1 MEIGKRLRELRKSLN
16 FTQKEFAKKIAID
29 YTYIG
34 KIERGEQNPSLKIL
48 QKIANRLN
56 IDIEYFFS
64 KKPLEYY
71 IERKKSVERDK
82 QILELLSNLNE
93 VDKNFLVEIIKLL
106 NKYNKLKSSVKYSIS
121 ESDILLKVA
130 DKDKRYRKK

>member
-1 MEIGKRLRELRKSLN
+1 MEIGKRLRELRKGLN
-16 FTQKEFAKKIAID
+16 LTQKEFAKKLAID
-29 YTYIG
+29 YTYVG
-34 KIERGEQNPSLKIL
+34 KIERSEQNPSLKIL
-48 QKIANRLN
+48 QRISDRLN

-71 IERKKSVERDK
+71 IERKNSKDKDK

-106 NKYNKLKSSVKYSIS
+106 NKYNKLKSEVKYGIS
-121 ESDILLKVA
+121 KSNILLKVA
-130 DKDKRYRKK
+130 DKNKHYRKR